1 MHRFTDTSRGGILG
15 WREAGMSGKEA
26 SMVVRCTYAWNRC
39 TMLAW
44 ERKKLQKAK

>member
-1 MHRFTDTSRGGILG
+1 MHRFIDTSRGGILG
-15 WREAGMSGKEA
+15 RREADTSGKKA
-26 SMVVRCTYAWNRC
+26 SMVVRCMYAWSRC

>member
-1 MHRFTDTSRGGILG
+1 MHRFADTSRGGVLG
-15 WREAGMSGKEA
+15 WREASTGGKEA

-44 ERKKLQKAK
+44 ERKELQKAK